1 MATLPRLTLPQKV
14 KEGAVPSSTIAVVL
28 DAALDAYRA
37 GAFDELL
44 LQRPGVL
51 QWASRRYLQPILGT
65 AGDRLPP
72 ERRLAA
78 AAELLLRWAVT
89 QLRPDRAPTL
99 ELNDR
104 AAWLERTSWRPFIA
118 VMCHYGFAPVPDFRD
133 RYYRRPG
140 ESAADNLCGLWN
152 VGQSTFY
159 RYLEKG
165 RRLIARLLHEQRLDR
180 RHTPSLRAFVWCE
193 VIRSRGFASEAERA
207 DWHRRQAQTA
217 IQAND
222 APSAFWHMQMAGDV
236 KQVCQFTQRHL
247 ALLAD
252 ESEFKA
258 AWRALLERDQPPAER
273 IALLLTD
280 AAIHQMR
287 GDAEGEQAAYEEAL
301 HLAAQSH
308 DARRTGI
315 VCSRLGR
322 FYEPRDSDRAFAYY
336 QEAAAL
342 LAEADAAD
350 DPEALEE
357 HAAVLVRTAWL
368 YALRNDPRARPVLE
382 RVEALRSRTSLD
394 DGKQALIEQ
403 AWGEYWRRAGDTTR
417 ALEHTHHALSIYEKV
432 NDPQGI
438 VKAYINLSLA
448 YGEARQFERAIECGK
463 RVLDMAN
470 RIVISA
476 EAMASTYLNLGAN
489 YFWLG
494 DYDAAITYYQ
504 RGLEVATEA
513 DLRLH
518 VRRAH
523 YNLAEAFYT
532 RFRLARAPEDERQGD
547 AHVQAALEA
556 WPHESDSAHI
566 ALTKNLKQEILGE
579 SQPRIYD
586 RFLPQEAA
594 AHYAEMAEIERQRAT
609 LAAPGEPEAHVR
621 AHLAIANAYLA
632 ISVKEREAAL
642 ALIEKHG
649 LGDRFANEF
658 ERLRATFEQ
667 TLTRE
672 QKLKAEW
679 KAKAGDL
686 LNDARRAAVLRHL
699 LERRAINKSAYAEL
713 CGVGPATASKHLV
726 HLAALGL
733 LKQIGRGPS
742 THYVLPEGIT
752 GAR

>member
-14 KEGAVPSSTIAVVL
+14 KEGAVPSSAIAVVL

-37 GAFDELL
+37 GVFDELL

-51 QWASRRYLQPILGT
+51 QWATRRYLQPILGT
-65 AGDRLPP
+65 AGDRLPS

-78 AAELLLRWAVT
+78 AAELLLRWAIT
-89 QLRPDRAPTL
+89 QLRPDRAPML
-99 ELNDR
+99 ELTDR
-104 AAWLERTSWRPFIA
+104 EAWLERTSWRPFIA

-133 RYYRRPG
+133 RYYRRLG
-140 ESAADNLCGLWN
+140 ESPADNLCGLWN

-165 RRLIARLLHEQRLDR
+165 RHLIARLLHEQRLDR
-180 RHTPSLRAFVWCE
+180 RHTPSLRAFIWRE
-193 VIRSRGFASEAERA
+193 IIQARGFTSEAERIA
-207 DWHRRQAQTA
+207 WHQQQAQAA
-217 IQAND
+217 IQAKD
-222 APSAFWHMQMAGDV
+222 YHSAFWHMHMAGDL
-236 KQVCQFTQRHL
+236 KRLCEFTQRHL
-247 ALLAD
+247 AVLAD
-252 ESEFKA
+252 ELEFKA
-258 AWRALLERDQPPAER
+258 AWQALLEHDRPPAER
-273 IALLLTD
+273 ITLLLAD
-280 AAIHQMR
+280 AVIHQMH
-287 GDAEGEQAAYEEAL
+287 GDAESEQAAYEAAL
-301 HLAAQSH
+301 RLAAQAH

-322 FYEPRDSDRAFAYY
+322 FYEPRDADRAFAYY
-336 QEAAAL
+336 QEAAEL
-342 LAEADAAD
+342 LAEADAAS
-350 DPEALEE
+350 DPEAQEE
-357 HAAVLVRTAWL
+357 HAAVLVRVAWL
-368 YALRNDPRARPVLE
+368 YALRNDPRARAVLE
-382 RVEALRSRTSLD
+382 RVEALRARTSLD

-403 AWGEYWRRAGDTTR
+403 AWGEYCRRAGDMTR
-417 ALEHTHHALSIYEKV
+417 ALEHTHRALSIYEKL
-432 NDPQGI
+432 NDQHGV

-448 YGEARQFERAIECGK
+448 YGEAKQFERAIECGK
-463 RVLDMAN
+463 RVLDVAN
-470 RIVISA
+470 HIAIGS
-476 EAMASTYLNLGAN
+476 EAMASTYLNLGVN

-494 DYDAAITYYQ
+494 DYDAAIAHYR
-504 RGLEVATEA
+504 RGLEVATDA

-532 RFRLARAPEDERQGD
+532 RFRLWHAPEDERQGD

-556 WPHESDSAHI
+556 WPHESDPAHV

-579 SQPRIYD
+579 HQPRIYD

-594 AHYAEMAEIERQRAT
+594 AHYAEMAEIEKQRAI
-609 LAAPGEPEAHVR
+609 LAAPGEPAAHVR

-649 LGDRFANEF
+649 LGDQFAGEF
-658 ERLRATFEQ
+658 ERLRATFER

-672 QKLKAEW
+672 QKLEAEW

-686 LNDARRAAVLRHL
+686 LNDARRATTLKHL
-699 LERRAINKSAYAEL
+699 LAHGAINKSTYGEL

-742 THYVLPEGIT
+742 THYVLPEGVSD
-752 GAR
+752 AR

>member
-14 KEGAVPSSTIAVVL
+14 KEGAVPSSAIAVVL

-44 LQRPGVL
+44 MQRPGIL
-51 QWASRRYLQPILGT
+51 RWATRRYLQPILGT

-99 ELNDR
+99 ELDDR
-104 AAWLERTSWRPFIA
+104 EAWLERTSWRPFIA

-133 RYYRRPG
+133 RYHRRPG
-140 ESAADNLCGLWN
+140 ESAADNLCGLWD
-152 VGQSTFY
+152 VGLSTFY

-165 RRLIARLLHEQRLDR
+165 RHLIARLLHEQRLDR
-180 RHTPSLRAFVWCE
+180 RHTPSLRAFVWRE
-193 VIRSRGFASEAERA
+193 AIRARGFDSEAERA
-207 DWHRRQAQTA
+207 AWHRQQAQAA
-217 IQAND
+217 IQVQD
-222 APSAFWHMQMAGDV
+222 CLSAFWHTHMAGDL
-236 KQVCQFTQRHL
+236 KQLCDFTQRHL

-252 ESEFKA
+252 ELEFKT
-258 AWRALLERDQPPAER
+258 AWQALLERDWPPAEH
-273 IALLLTD
+273 ITLLLTD

-287 GDAEGEQAAYEEAL
+287 GDAESEQAAYETAL
-301 HLAAQSH
+301 RLAAHAH

-322 FYEPRDSDRAFAYY
+322 FYESRDADRAFAYY
-336 QEAAAL
+336 QEAAEL
-342 LAEADAAD
+342 LAEADA
-350 DPEALEE
+350 DPEAQEE
-357 HAAVLVRTAWL
+357 RAAVLVRVAWL

-382 RVEALRSRTSLD
+382 RVEALRAHAPLD
-394 DGKQALIEQ
+394 DDKQALIEQ
-403 AWGEYWRRAGDTTR
+403 AWGEYWRRAGDLTR
-417 ALEHTHHALSIYEKV
+417 ALEHTHRALSIYEKL
-432 NDPQGI
+432 NDQHGI

-448 YGEARQFERAIECGK
+448 YGEAKQFERAIECSK

-470 RIVISA
+470 RIAIGA
-476 EAMASTYLNLGAN
+476 EAMASTHLNLGAN

-494 DYDAAITYYQ
+494 DYDAAIAHYQ

-518 VRRAH
+518 IRRAH

-532 RFRLARAPEDERQGD
+532 RFRIWRAPEDERQGD
-547 AHVQAALEA
+547 AHVQAALAA
-556 WPHESDSAHI
+556 WPHESDPAHV
-566 ALTKNLKQEILGE
+566 ALTQNLKQEILGE
-579 SQPRIYD
+579 RQPRIYD

-594 AHYAEMAEIERQRAT
+594 AHYAEMAEIERQRAI
-609 LAAPGEPEAHVR
+609 LAAPGKPEEHVR
-621 AHLAIANAYLA
+621 AHLMIANAYLV
-632 ISVKEREAAL
+632 ISAKERETAL

-649 LGDRFANEF
+649 LGARFAGEF
-658 ERLRATFEQ
+658 EQLRATFER

-672 QKLKAEW
+672 QKLEAEW
-679 KAKAGDL
+679 KARAGDL
-686 LNDARRAAVLRHL
+686 LSDARRAAVLKHL
-699 LERRAINKSAYAEL
+699 LARGAINKSAYAEL

-742 THYVLPEGIT
+742 THYVLPEGD
-752 GAR
+752 